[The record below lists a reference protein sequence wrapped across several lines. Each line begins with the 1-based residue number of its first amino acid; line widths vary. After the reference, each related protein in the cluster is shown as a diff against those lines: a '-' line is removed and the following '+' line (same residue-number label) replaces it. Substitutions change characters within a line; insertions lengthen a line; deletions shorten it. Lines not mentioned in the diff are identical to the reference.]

1 MRLAEFALNLLDLN
15 PEKSLVQYPPSMA
28 ELEKTISDSLA
39 EGTDSAVAAQPLPD
53 SASPYS
59 VATRMGKSNYE
70 EVAKAEALLL
80 ALKKMRAKNANGLKS
95 TRVIRST

>member
-15 PEKSLVQYPPSMA
+15 PEKTPAQYSASMA

-39 EGTDSAVAAQPLPD
+39 EGAELASQTQALPD
-53 SASPYS
+53 SASLYS

-80 ALKKMRAKNANGLKS
+80 ALKKMRAKNAAGLKS